1 MAEAL
6 QSLLKSAFNQEKK
19 KKEKKK
25 GREEK
30 LKSSCGQSENK
41 GNLVKLSHLNLKERQ
56 VRLSRAEGLG
66 WNQE

>member
-19 KKEKKK
+19 KGKRK
-25 GREEK
+25 GEK
-30 LKSSCGQSENK
+30 LKSSCGQPENK

-56 VRLSRAEGLG
+56 VKLSRAEGLG

>member
-19 KKEKKK
+19 KGKKK

-56 VRLSRAEGLG
+56 VKLSRAEGLG

>member
-19 KKEKKK
+19 KWKKK

-56 VRLSRAEGLG
+56 VKLSRAEGLG